1 MRYSSWRLKGL
12 KWKKNYY
19 TRTRFSRGGGESKNW
34 REIRVKN
41 EIFSMKI
48 EGFEVVIK
56 KSYTRFSRRGGDS
69 KIDAKI
75 ASSRRYSLWR
85 LKALKCY
92 KKILHAIIALGGGFK
107 TPSTFMENIS
117 LMTRFSRQFS
127 NSPTHPPLTRKSRVR
142 FFITTSKPSIFM
154 ENISLVTLFS
164 RQFFLDWSENL
175 VHRGVDIPSRSHC
188 THFMRPT
195 AK

>member
-1 MRYSSWRLKGL
+1 MNMLPRQLASVSWSECNGYAMGYLLLYGRDS
-12 KWKKNYY
+12 
-19 TRTRFSRGGGESKNW
+19 RFNQE
-34 REIRVKN
+34 
-41 EIFSMKI
+41 
-48 EGFEVVIK
+48 
-56 KSYTRFSRRGGDS
+56 

-188 THFMRPT
+188 THFMPCPP
-195 AK
+195 